1 MIGQIKS
8 ASPTIDRFV
17 CLYTGGMP
25 KVSPS
30 QLLAESETQWIES
43 ESIHLLMAKVVETQL
58 LAFAAMTLMVAMMYG
73 HTSTPA
79 LITWYVLNSLLSL
92 FRVWFLSG
100 YRTSEIRRNKAAR
113 EVFFTRYGYLIPLI
127 GLFWGSAAYLFYDK
141 TPPTITSFC
150 LLIVAMFGIFSTTYL
165 SNHIRLLKR
174 FLVFYGLG
182 LLGSIAVQV
191 IFDQAL
197 QIDTEQV
204 WFVVMVLVFVLLL
217 KRVGERLN
225 QTYTKSLKL
234 QHRNRLLIRS
244 LTQQREEALSAVA
257 TKNRLLA
264 SAAHDMRQPVL
275 ALDIYADWLMNE
287 PSASADLSPKISAAT
302 KAVIALFDSLFDM
315 AKLAEG
321 QINADIACVD
331 IYALMDDL
339 ALQYQP
345 LASAKK
351 LALRTRIPAHAP
363 DKHLWTDPLLLK
375 RILGNLITNS
385 IKYTQSGGVLMAYRA
400 TQHGVR
406 FEIWDSGVGIAPDQQ
421 NLVFR
426 EFYKGSANVG
436 TSDGFGL
443 GLAIVTQLSE
453 LLGCELTMKSR
464 LGRGTVVAIQ
474 FSATASAHP
483 KTASC

>member
-1 MIGQIKS
+1 
-8 ASPTIDRFV
+8 
-17 CLYTGGMP
+17 MP

-191 IFDQAL
+191 IFD
-197 QIDTEQV
+197 
-204 WFVVMVLVFVLLL
+204 
-217 KRVGERLN
+217 
-225 QTYTKSLKL
+225 
-234 QHRNRLLIRS
+234 
-244 LTQQREEALSAVA
+244 
-257 TKNRLLA
+257 
-264 SAAHDMRQPVL
+264 
-275 ALDIYADWLMNE
+275 
-287 PSASADLSPKISAAT
+287 
-302 KAVIALFDSLFDM
+302 
-315 AKLAEG
+315 
-321 QINADIACVD
+321 
-331 IYALMDDL
+331 
-339 ALQYQP
+339 
-345 LASAKK
+345 
-351 LALRTRIPAHAP
+351 
-363 DKHLWTDPLLLK
+363 
-375 RILGNLITNS
+375 
-385 IKYTQSGGVLMAYRA
+385 
-400 TQHGVR
+400 
-406 FEIWDSGVGIAPDQQ
+406 
-421 NLVFR
+421 
-426 EFYKGSANVG
+426 
-436 TSDGFGL
+436 
-443 GLAIVTQLSE
+443 
-453 LLGCELTMKSR
+453 
-464 LGRGTVVAIQ
+464 
-474 FSATASAHP
+474 
-483 KTASC
+483 

>member
-1 MIGQIKS
+1 
-8 ASPTIDRFV
+8 
-17 CLYTGGMP
+17 MP

-174 FLVFYGLG
+174 FLVFYALG
-182 LLGSIAVQV
+182 LLGSVVAQV
-191 IFDQAL
+191 VFDQAL
-197 QIDTEQV
+197 HIDTEQI
-204 WFVVMVLVFVLLL
+204 WFIVMVLVFVLLL

-244 LTQQREEALSAVA
+244 LTQQREEALAAVA

-331 IYALMDDL
+331 IHALMDDL
-339 ALQYQP
+339 TMQYQP
-345 LASAKK
+345 IANAKK
-351 LALRTRIPAHAP
+351 LTLRTRMPNQSQGN
-363 DKHLWTDPLLLK
+363 HLWTDPLLLK
-375 RILGNLITNS
+375 RILGNLITNA
-385 IKYTQSGGVLMAYRA
+385 IKYTPSGGVLMAYRD
-400 TQHGVR
+400 TKQGVR
-406 FEIWDSGVGIAPDQQ
+406 FEIWDTGVGIAPEQQ
-421 NLVFR
+421 HLVFR

-436 TSDGFGL
+436 TTDGFGL
-443 GLAIVTQLSE
+443 GLAIVTQLSA
-453 LLGCELTMKSR
+453 LLGCELTLKSR

-474 FSATASAHP
+474 FNTAASAHP
-483 KTASC
+483 QTIPC

>member
-1 MIGQIKS
+1 
-8 ASPTIDRFV
+8 
-17 CLYTGGMP
+17 MP

-30 QLLAESETQWIES
+30 KLIAESETQWVES
-43 ESIHLLMAKVVETQL
+43 ESIHLLMVKVVETQL
-58 LAFAAMTLMVAMMYG
+58 LAFAAMSLMVAMMYG
-73 HTSTPA
+73 HTDTGP
-79 LITWYVLNSLLSL
+79 LLTWYVLNSLLSL
-92 FRVWFLSG
+92 FRVWFLGG

-113 EVFFTRYGYLIPLI
+113 EVFFERYGYLIPLI

-150 LLIVAMFGIFSTTYL
+150 LLIVAMYGIFSTTYL
-165 SNHIRLLKR
+165 SNHVRLLKR
-174 FLVFYGLG
+174 FLVFYAIG
-182 LLGSIAVQV
+182 LLGSIAAQV
-191 IFDQAL
+191 VFDQGFEIDVT
-197 QIDTEQV
+197 QI

-287 PSASADLSPKISAAT
+287 PSASTELSPKISAAT

-321 QINADIACVD
+321 QISADISC
-331 IYALMDDL
+331 INTTALIEDL
-339 ALQYQP
+339 AVQYQP
-345 LASAKK
+345 IASAKR
-351 LALRTRIPAHAP
+351 LTLRTRVQDGEI
-363 DKHLWTDPLLLK
+363 WTDPLLLK
-375 RILGNLITNS
+375 RILGNLISNA
-385 IKYTQSGGVLMAYRA
+385 IKYTQSGGVLVVCRN
-400 TQHGVR
+400 TRRGVR
-406 FEIWDSGVGIAPDQQ
+406 FVIWDTGVGIAPEQQ
-421 NLVFR
+421 HLVFR

-464 LGRGTVVAIQ
+464 LGRGTMVAIQ
-474 FSATASAHP
+474 FNSVASAQP
-483 KTASC
+483 K